1 MDIIQT
7 RQTETIR
14 TIGSQFTAQMP
25 VGPVETT
32 VTFSDGT
39 RIMKYGETNHWFCNF
54 DVNGVRVEVMVT
66 AEELL
71 DNLPKI
77 AAEELIF
84 NMNTFVQL

>member
-1 MDIIQT
+1 MEIKVE
-7 RQTETIR
+7 RNVETIH
-14 TIGSQFTAQMP
+14 TIDSQFTAQIP

-39 RIMKYGETNHWFCNF
+39 RIMKYGETNHWFCSF
-54 DVNGVRVEVMVT
+54 DVNGVGVEVMVT

-71 DNLPKI
+71 DSLPEI

-84 NMNTFVQL
+84 NMDTFVQL